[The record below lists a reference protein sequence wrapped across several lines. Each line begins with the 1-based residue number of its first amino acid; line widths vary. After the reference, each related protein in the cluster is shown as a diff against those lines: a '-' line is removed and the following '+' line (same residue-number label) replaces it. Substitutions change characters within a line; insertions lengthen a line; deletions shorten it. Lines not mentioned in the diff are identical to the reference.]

1 VRPVLFASDLHLSPE
16 RPAIVER
23 FFRFLREEAAGAA
36 ALCILGDLLDHW
48 YGDEDADDAFNRE
61 VFAAFAA
68 LGAHG
73 VEVCMLHGNRDFLL
87 SEAAAARGGVRL
99 VADPTLRELFG
110 VRTLLMH
117 GDTLCT
123 DDIGYQRFRAQVRRP
138 GVIRAWLALPFG
150 VRRAIGGGVK
160 RLSARGKRV
169 KPATIMDVNA
179 GAVEALLRAHGYPRL
194 IHGHTHRP
202 NRHVHVVDGHVCE
215 RWVLGDWYERGS
227 YLRCDE
233 RGCEAVLLG

>member
-1 VRPVLFASDLHLSPE
+1 VQPVLFVSDLHLSPE

-23 FFRFLREEAAGAA
+23 FFRFLREEAQGAS
-36 ALCILGDLLDHW
+36 ALCILGDLLEHW
-48 YGDEDADDAFNRE
+48 YGDEEANDAFNRE
-61 VFAAFAA
+61 LFDALAA

-87 SEAAAARGGVRL
+87 SEDAAARGGVKL
-99 VADPTLRELFG
+99 VADPTMRELFG

-117 GDTLCT
+117 GDTLCI
-123 DDIGYQRFRAQVRRP
+123 DDVGYQRFRAHIRRP
-138 GVIRAWLALPFG
+138 GVIRALRALPYG
-150 VRRAIGGGVK
+150 IRKAIGGGLK
-160 RLSARGKRV
+160 RVSARGKRL
-169 KPATIMDVNA
+169 KAPTIMDVNA
-179 GAVEALLRAHGYPRL
+179 GAVEALLRTYGYPRL

-227 YLRCDE
+227 YLRCDAG
-233 RGCEAVLLG
+233 GCEAVILD